1 MFKFNA
7 AQRGSVSY
15 DPQSDLVI
23 LEEKGTIE
31 SFDELGEVKYGVI
44 LGDNSF
50 ETLEHEL
57 DDVVEFRQSEEFD
70 IVVLGTKISVMR
82 ER

>member
-1 MFKFNA
+1 
-7 AQRGSVSY
+7 VSY

-23 LEEKGTIE
+23 LEAKGDIE
-31 SFDELGEVKYGVI
+31 SFEELGEVRYGVM

-50 ETLEHEL
+50 EVLEREL

-70 IVVLGTKISVMR
+70 IVVLGTTISVMR